1 MPKASRAFRTPSIIS
16 LPKQI
21 NMTRRVV
28 VTGVGLVTP
37 LGTGTDVSWNNL
49 IEGKSGI
56 RRISHF
62 DAEAAGMACTIA
74 GEVPDFEVGDY
85 INRKD
90 ARKMDNF
97 IQFGVAASLMALEQS
112 GLTIDDSNAERVGV
126 AVGAGIGGLVT
137 IEKTMRAYEAGGA
150 RKISPFF
157 IPQTIINMTSG
168 WVSMLSGAKGPNVA
182 TVTACA
188 TGTHAI
194 GDAFEII
201 ARGGADAMIAGGS
214 EACICELGVGG
225 FSAARALS
233 TRNDEP
239 ERASRPWDAD
249 RDGFVM
255 GEGAGVLVLE
265 SLDSAKARGAN
276 ILAEIIGYGMSGDAY
291 HMTTPSPGGEGGG
304 RCMKAALNRA
314 GINPQDVDYI
324 NAHGTSTP
332 AGDVAETDGIKSV
345 FGEHAKKLMV
355 SSSKS
360 MTGHL
365 LGAAGGIEAAF
376 SVLAVHHG
384 VVPPTINL
392 DNQDPACDLDYVPN
406 TARDADIR
414 VAVSNSFGFG
424 GTNASVIVRKFD

>member
-1 MPKASRAFRTPSIIS
+1 
-16 LPKQI
+16 
-21 NMTRRVV
+21 MTQRVV

-37 LGTGTDVSWNNL
+37 LGTGTELTWNNL
-49 IEGKSGI
+49 IAGKSGI
-56 RRISHF
+56 GRISKF

-74 GEVPDFEVGDY
+74 GEVTDFDISAF

-90 ARKMDNF
+90 ARKMDGF
-97 IQFGVAASLMALEQS
+97 IHYGVAAAQMALEHS
-112 GLTIDDSNAERVGV
+112 GLEITDANAERVGV
-126 AVGAGIGGLVT
+126 VIGSGIGGMPA
-137 IEKTMRAYEAGGA
+137 IERTMRAYEAGGA

-157 IPQTIINMTSG
+157 IPMTIINMVSG
-168 WVSMLSGAKGPNVA
+168 WVSMLTGAKGPNTA

-201 ARGGADAMIAGGS
+201 SRGKADAMIAGGS
-214 EACICELGVGG
+214 EACICELAVGG
-225 FSAARALS
+225 FAAARALS

-239 ERASRPWDAD
+239 ERASRPWDSG

-265 SLDSAKARGAN
+265 SLESAQARGAE
-276 ILAEIIGYGMSGDAY
+276 ILAEVVGYGMSGDAF
-291 HMTTPSPGGEGGG
+291 HMTSPAPEGEGGG
-304 RCMKAALNRA
+304 RCMKAALDSA
-314 GINPQDVDYI
+314 KLNPEDVDYI

-332 AGDVAETDGIKSV
+332 AGDVCETQGIKGV
-345 FGEHAKKLMV
+345 FGDHAKKLMI

-384 VVPPTINL
+384 VIPPTINL
-392 DNQDPACDLDYVPN
+392 DDPDPACDLDYVPH
-406 TARDADIR
+406 TAREVDID

-424 GTNASVIVRKFD
+424 GTNATVIVRKFK

>member
-1 MPKASRAFRTPSIIS
+1 
-16 LPKQI
+16 
-21 NMTRRVV
+21 MTRRVV
-28 VTGVGLVTP
+28 VTGIGLVTP
-37 LGTGTDVSWNNL
+37 LGTGTELTWNNL
-49 IEGKSGI
+49 VAGKSGI
-56 RRISHF
+56 RRISQF
-62 DAEAAGMACTIA
+62 DAEGTGMACTIA
-74 GEVPDFEVGDY
+74 GEVPDFNVDDY

-90 ARKMDNF
+90 ARKMDRF
-97 IQFGVAASLMALEQS
+97 IQFGIAAAQMAVAQS
-112 GLTIDDSNAERVGV
+112 GLAIDEANAERVGV
-126 AVGAGIGGLVT
+126 AVGSGIGGLT
-137 IEKTMRAYEAGGA
+137 CIENTMRAYTEGGA

-168 WVSMLSGAKGPNVA
+168 WISMMTGAKGPNTA

-194 GDAFEII
+194 GDAFAII
-201 ARGGADAMIAGGS
+201 ARGDADAMIAGGS

-239 ERASRPWDAD
+239 ERASRPWDKG

-265 SLDSAKARGAN
+265 SLDSAKKRGAT
-276 ILAEIIGYGMSGDAY
+276 ILAEVVGYGMSGDAY
-291 HMTTPSPGGEGGG
+291 HMTAPSPGGEGGA
-304 RCMKAALNRA
+304 RCMRQALA
-314 GINPQDVDYI
+314 SASLNPEDVDYI

-332 AGDVAETDGIKSV
+332 AGDVAETQGIRSV
-345 FGEHAKKLMV
+345 FGAHADKLMV

-376 SVLAVHHG
+376 SVLAVHNG

-392 DNQDPACDLDYVPN
+392 DDPDPECDLDYVPH
-406 TARDADIR
+406 TARQADVR

-424 GTNASVIVRKFD
+424 GTNATVIVRKFD

>member
-1 MPKASRAFRTPSIIS
+1 M
-16 LPKQI
+16 
-21 NMTRRVV
+21 
-28 VTGVGLVTP
+28 
-37 LGTGTDVSWNNL
+37 
-49 IEGKSGI
+49 
-56 RRISHF
+56 
-62 DAEAAGMACTIA
+62 
-74 GEVPDFEVGDY
+74 
-85 INRKD
+85 
-90 ARKMDNF
+90 
-97 IQFGVAASLMALEQS
+97 
-112 GLTIDDSNAERVGV
+112 
-126 AVGAGIGGLVT
+126 
-137 IEKTMRAYEAGGA
+137 IEKTMRSYEAGGA

-168 WVSMLSGAKGPNVA
+168 WVSMMTGAKGPNTA

-201 ARGGADAMIAGGS
+201 ARGDADAMIAGGS

-225 FSAARALS
+225 FSAAKALS

-239 ERASRPWDAD
+239 ERASRPWDSG

-255 GEGAGVLVLE
+255 GEGGGVLVLE
-265 SLDSAKARGAN
+265 ALDSAKARGAE
-276 ILAEIIGYGMSGDAY
+276 ILAEVVGYGMSGDAY
-291 HMTTPSPGGEGGG
+291 HMTSPSPGGEGGG
-304 RCMKAALNRA
+304 RCMTAALNRA
-314 GINPQDVDYI
+314 GLNPEDVDYI

-332 AGDVAETDGIKSV
+332 AGDVAETQGIKSI

-376 SVLAVHHG
+376 SVLAVHNG

-392 DNQDPACDLDYVPN
+392 DDPDPECDLDYVPH
-406 TARDADIR
+406 TAREADID
-414 VAVSNSFGFG
+414 VAISNSFGFG
-424 GTNASVIVRKFD
+424 GTNASVIVRKFK

>member
-1 MPKASRAFRTPSIIS
+1 
-16 LPKQI
+16 
-21 NMTRRVV
+21 MTRRVV
-28 VTGVGLVTP
+28 VTGVGLITP
-37 LGTGTDVSWNNL
+37 LGTGTDISWSQL
-49 IEGKSGI
+49 IAGQSGI
-56 RRISHF
+56 RRISQF
-62 DAEAAGMACTIA
+62 DAQATGMACTIA

-90 ARKMDNF
+90 ARKMDRF
-97 IQFGVAASLMALEQS
+97 IQFGVAASMIALEQS
-112 GLTIDDSNAERVGV
+112 GLEIDDANAERVGV
-126 AVGAGIGGLVT
+126 AVGSGIGGLGN

-157 IPQTIINMTSG
+157 IPQTIINMASG
-168 WVSMLSGAKGPNVA
+168 WISMTSGAKGPNVA

-201 ARGGADAMIAGGS
+201 AAGKADAMIAGGTES
-214 EACICELGVGG
+214 CICELGVGG
-225 FSAARALS
+225 FAASRALS

-239 ERASRPWDAD
+239 ERASRPWDKD

-255 GEGAGVLVLE
+255 GEGAGILVLE
-265 SLDSAKARGAN
+265 SLDTAEARGAN
-276 ILAEIIGYGMSGDAY
+276 IIAEVIGYGMSGDAY
-291 HMTTPSPGGEGGG
+291 HMTSPSPGGEGGG
-304 RCMKAALNRA
+304 RCMLAALKRA
-314 GINPQDVDYI
+314 GINPEDVDYI

-332 AGDVAETDGIKSV
+332 AGDVAETQGIKSV
-345 FGEHAKKLMV
+345 FGDHASQLMV

-392 DNQDPACDLDYVPN
+392 DNQDPDCDLDYVPN
-406 TARDADIR
+406 QARDANIK

>member
-1 MPKASRAFRTPSIIS
+1 
-16 LPKQI
+16 
-21 NMTRRVV
+21 MTRRVV

-37 LGTGTDVSWNNL
+37 LGTGTNVTWENL
-49 IEGKSGI
+49 TAGRSGI

-62 DAEAAGMACTIA
+62 DAEATGMACTIA
-74 GEVPDFEVGDY
+74 GEVPDFNVEDF

-90 ARKMDNF
+90 ARKMDKF
-97 IQFGVAASLMALEQS
+97 IQFGVAASMMALEQS
-112 GLTIDDSNAERVGV
+112 GLTIDESNAERVGV
-126 AVGAGIGGLVT
+126 AVGAGMGGLVS
-137 IEKTMRAYEAGGA
+137 IENTMRAYEAGGA

-168 WVSMLSGAKGPNVA
+168 WVSMLTGAKGPNTA
-182 TVTACA
+182 AVTACA
-188 TGTHAI
+188 TGTHAV

-201 ARGGADAMIAGGS
+201 ARGDADAMVAGGT
-214 EACICELGVGG
+214 EAVVCELAIGG

-233 TRNDEP
+233 TRNDDP
-239 ERASRPWDAD
+239 QAASRPWDVD

-265 SLDSAKARGAN
+265 ELESAKARGAV
-276 ILAEIIGYGMSGDAY
+276 ILAEVIGYGMSGDAY
-291 HMTTPSPGGEGGG
+291 HMTSPSPGGEGGG
-304 RCMKAALNRA
+304 RCMKAAMNRA
-314 GINPQDVDYI
+314 GINPEDVDYI

-332 AGDVAETDGIKSV
+332 AGDVAETQGIKSV
-345 FGEHAKKLMV
+345 FGDHAKKLMV

-376 SVLAVHHG
+376 SVLAVFNG

-392 DNQDPACDLDYVPN
+392 DNPDPECDLDYVPHE
-406 TARDADIR
+406 ARDANIK

-424 GTNASVIVRKFD
+424 GTNATVIVRKFD

>member
-1 MPKASRAFRTPSIIS
+1 
-16 LPKQI
+16 
-21 NMTRRVV
+21 MTQQRVV

-37 LGTGTDVSWNNL
+37 LGTGTELTWNNL
-49 IEGKSGI
+49 IAGKSGI
-56 RRISHF
+56 SRISKF
-62 DAEAAGMACTIA
+62 DAEATGMACRIA
-74 GEVPDFEVGDY
+74 GEVTDFDVSAF

-90 ARKMDNF
+90 ARKMDTF
-97 IQFGVAASLMALEQS
+97 IHYGVAAAHMALEQS
-112 GLTIDDSNAERVGV
+112 GLEITEANAERVGV
-126 AVGAGIGGLVT
+126 VIGSGIGGMPA
-137 IEKTMRAYEAGGA
+137 IERTMRAYEAGGA

-157 IPQTIINMTSG
+157 IPMTIINMVSG
-168 WVSMLSGAKGPNVA
+168 WVSMLTGAKGPNTA

-201 ARGGADAMIAGGS
+201 ARGDADAMIAGGS
-214 EACICELGVGG
+214 EACICELAVGG

-239 ERASRPWDAD
+239 EKASRPWDSG

-265 SLDSAKARGAN
+265 SLDSAKRRGAE
-276 ILAEIIGYGMSGDAY
+276 ILAEVVGYGMSGDAY
-291 HMTTPSPGGEGGG
+291 HMTSPAPEGEGGG
-304 RCMKAALNRA
+304 RCMKAALDSA
-314 GINPQDVDYI
+314 GLNPEDVDYI

-332 AGDVAETDGIKSV
+332 AGDVCETQGIKGV
-345 FGEHAKKLMV
+345 FGDHAKKLMV

-392 DNQDPACDLDYVPN
+392 DDPDPACDLDYVPHK
-406 TARDADIR
+406 AREADID

-424 GTNASVIVRKFD
+424 GTNATVIVRKFK

>member
-1 MPKASRAFRTPSIIS
+1 
-16 LPKQI
+16 
-21 NMTRRVV
+21 MTQQRVV

-37 LGTGTDVSWNNL
+37 LGTGTELTWNNL
-49 IEGKSGI
+49 IAGKSGI
-56 RRISHF
+56 GRISKF
-62 DAEAAGMACTIA
+62 DAEATGMACTIA
-74 GEVPDFEVGDY
+74 GEVTDFDVSAF

-90 ARKMDNF
+90 ARKMDGF
-97 IQFGVAASLMALEQS
+97 IHYGVAAAQMALEHS
-112 GLTIDDSNAERVGV
+112 GLEITDANAERVGV
-126 AVGAGIGGLVT
+126 VIGSGIGGMPA
-137 IEKTMRAYEAGGA
+137 IERTMRAYEAGGA

-157 IPQTIINMTSG
+157 IPMTIINMVSG
-168 WVSMLSGAKGPNVA
+168 WVSMLTGAKGPNTA

-194 GDAFEII
+194 GDAFEVI
-201 ARGGADAMIAGGS
+201 ARGDADAMIAGGS
-214 EACICELGVGG
+214 EACICELAVGG

-239 ERASRPWDAD
+239 EKASRPWDSG

-265 SLDSAKARGAN
+265 SLESAKARGAE
-276 ILAEIIGYGMSGDAY
+276 ILAEVVGYGMSGDAY
-291 HMTTPSPGGEGGG
+291 HMTSPAPEGEGGG
-304 RCMKAALNRA
+304 RCMKSALDSA
-314 GINPQDVDYI
+314 GLNPEDVDYI

-332 AGDVAETDGIKSV
+332 AGDVCETQGIKST
-345 FGEHAKKLMV
+345 FGDHAKKLMV

-376 SVLAVHHG
+376 SVLAVYHG

-392 DNQDPACDLDYVPN
+392 DDPDPACDLDYVPH
-406 TARDADIR
+406 TAREADID

-424 GTNASVIVRKFD
+424 GTNASVIVRKFK

>member
-1 MPKASRAFRTPSIIS
+1 
-16 LPKQI
+16 
-21 NMTRRVV
+21 MTRRVV

-112 GLTIDDSNAERVGV
+112 GLTIDESNAERVGV

-201 ARGGADAMIAGGS
+201 GRGGADAMIAGGS

-239 ERASRPWDAD
+239 ERASRPWDVD

-406 TARDADIR
+406 TARDVDIR

>member
-1 MPKASRAFRTPSIIS
+1 
-16 LPKQI
+16 
-21 NMTRRVV
+21 MTKRVV

-37 LGTGTDVSWNNL
+37 LGTGTDLSWNNL
-49 IEGKSGI
+49 VAGKSGI
-56 RRISHF
+56 TRITKF
-62 DAEAAGMACTIA
+62 DAEEAGMACTIA
-74 GEVPDFEVGDY
+74 GEVTDFDVNAF

-90 ARKMDNF
+90 ARKMDTF
-97 IQFGVAASLMALEQS
+97 IQYGVGASLMALEQS
-112 GLTIDDSNAERVGV
+112 GLEISEANAERVGV
-126 AVGAGIGGLVT
+126 AVGSGIGGLT
-137 IEKTMRAYEAGGA
+137 MIEKTMRSYEAGGA

-168 WVSMLSGAKGPNVA
+168 WVSMMTGAKGPNTA

-201 ARGGADAMIAGGS
+201 ARGDADAMIAGGS
-214 EACICELGVGG
+214 EACVCELGVGG
-225 FSAARALS
+225 FSAAKALS

-239 ERASRPWDAD
+239 EKASRPWDSG

-276 ILAEIIGYGMSGDAY
+276 ILAEVVGYGMSGDAY
-291 HMTTPSPGGEGGG
+291 HMTSPSPGGEGGG
-304 RCMKAALNRA
+304 RCMQAALNRA
-314 GINPQDVDYI
+314 KLNPEDVDYI

-332 AGDVAETDGIKSV
+332 AGDVAETQGVKGV
-345 FGEHAKKLMV
+345 FGEHAKRVMV

-376 SVLAVHHG
+376 SALAVHNG
-384 VVPPTINL
+384 IVPPTINL
-392 DNQDPACDLDYVPN
+392 DDPDPECDLDYVPHA
-406 TARDADIR
+406 AREADID

-424 GTNASVIVRKFD
+424 GTNATVIVRKFK

>member
-1 MPKASRAFRTPSIIS
+1 
-16 LPKQI
+16 
-21 NMTRRVV
+21 MTRRVV

-62 DAEAAGMACTIA
+62 DTEAAGMACTIA

-239 ERASRPWDAD
+239 ERASRPWDVD

-276 ILAEIIGYGMSGDAY
+276 VLAEIIGYGMSGDAY
-291 HMTTPSPGGEGGG
+291 HMTTPSPGGVGGG

>member
-1 MPKASRAFRTPSIIS
+1 
-16 LPKQI
+16 
-21 NMTRRVV
+21 MTNRVV

-37 LGTGTDVSWNNL
+37 LGTGTDLSWNNL
-49 IEGKSGI
+49 IAGKSGI
-56 RRISHF
+56 GRISKF
-62 DAEAAGMACTIA
+62 DAEATGMACTIA
-74 GEVPDFEVGDY
+74 GEVTDFDVETF
-85 INRKD
+85 INKKD
-90 ARKMDNF
+90 ARKMDTF
-97 IQFGVAASLMALEQS
+97 IHYGVAAAQMALEQS
-112 GLTIDDSNAERVGV
+112 GLEINEANAERVGV
-126 AVGAGIGGLVT
+126 VIGSGIGGMPA

-157 IPQTIINMTSG
+157 IPMTIINMVSG
-168 WVSMLSGAKGPNVA
+168 WVSMMTGAKGPNTA

-201 ARGGADAMIAGGS
+201 ARGDADGMIAGGS
-214 EACICELGVGG
+214 EACICELAVGG

-239 ERASRPWDAD
+239 EKASRPWDVN

-265 SLDSAKARGAN
+265 SLDSAKARGAE
-276 ILAEIIGYGMSGDAY
+276 ILAEVVGYGMSGDAY
-291 HMTTPSPGGEGGG
+291 HMTSPAPEGEGGG
-304 RCMKAALNRA
+304 RCMKAALDSA
-314 GINPQDVDYI
+314 KLNPEDVDYI

-332 AGDVAETDGIKSV
+332 AGDVCETQGIKGT
-345 FGEHAKKLMV
+345 FGDHAKKLMV

-376 SVLAVHHG
+376 SVLAVHNG

-392 DNQDPACDLDYVPN
+392 DDQDPECDLDYVPH
-406 TARDADIR
+406 TAREFDID
-414 VAVSNSFGFG
+414 VAISNSFGFG
-424 GTNASVIVRKFD
+424 GTNASVIVRKFK

>member
-1 MPKASRAFRTPSIIS
+1 MSK
-16 LPKQI
+16 
-21 NMTRRVV
+21 RVV

-37 LGTGTDVSWNNL
+37 LGTGTDLTWNNL
-49 IEGKSGI
+49 IAGKSGI
-56 RRISHF
+56 ARISHF
-62 DAEAAGMACTIA
+62 DAVETGMACTIA
-74 GEVPDFEVGDY
+74 GEVLDFEVGDF

-90 ARKMDNF
+90 ARKMDKF

-137 IEKTMRAYEAGGA
+137 IEKTMRAYQAGGA

-201 ARGGADAMIAGGS
+201 ARGDADAMIAGGS
-214 EACICELGVGG
+214 EACVCELGVGG

-255 GEGAGVLVLE
+255 GEGGGVLVLE
-265 SLDSAKARGAN
+265 SLDSAQARGAE
-276 ILAEIIGYGMSGDAY
+276 ILAEVIGYGMSGDAF
-291 HMTTPSPGGEGGG
+291 HMTTPSPQGEGGG
-304 RCMKAALNRA
+304 RCMKAALHRA
-314 GINPQDVDYI
+314 GIKPEDVDYI

-332 AGDVAETDGIKSV
+332 AGDICETQGIKSV
-345 FGEHAKKLMV
+345 FGDHAKKLMV
-355 SSSKS
+355 SSTKS

-376 SVLAVHHG
+376 SVLALHNG
-384 VVPPTINL
+384 IIPPTINM
-392 DNQDPACDLDYVPN
+392 DNQDPECDLDYVPN
-406 TARDADIR
+406 EARDADINI
-414 VAVSNSFGFG
+414 AVSNSFGFG
-424 GTNASVIVRKFD
+424 GTNATVIMRKFD

>member
-1 MPKASRAFRTPSIIS
+1 MPKASRAFRTPLIIS
-16 LPKQI
+16 LPKQN

-56 RRISHF
+56 RRISYF
-62 DAEAAGMACTIA
+62 DAEATGMACTIA

-97 IQFGVAASLMALEQS
+97 IQFGVVASLMALEHS
-112 GLTIDDSNAERVGV
+112 GLTIDEGNAERVGV

-201 ARGGADAMIAGGS
+201 ARGAADAMIAGGS

-239 ERASRPWDAD
+239 ERASRPWDVD

-265 SLDSAKARGAN
+265 SLEAAKTRGAN
-276 ILAEIIGYGMSGDAY
+276 ILAEVIGYGMSGDAY

-355 SSSKS
+355 SSTKS

-376 SVLAVHHG
+376 SVLAVHNG
-384 VVPPTINL
+384 IVPATINM

-406 TARDADIR
+406 TARDADIK

>member
-1 MPKASRAFRTPSIIS
+1 
-16 LPKQI
+16 
-21 NMTRRVV
+21 MTRRVV
-28 VTGVGLVTP
+28 VTGVGLITP
-37 LGTGTDVSWNNL
+37 LGTGTDASWNNL
-49 IEGKSGI
+49 IAGKSGI
-56 RRISHF
+56 RRISQF
-62 DAEAAGMACTIA
+62 DAIATGMACTIA

-90 ARKMDNF
+90 ARKMDRF
-97 IQFGVAASLMALEQS
+97 IQFGVAASMIALEQS
-112 GLTIDDSNAERVGV
+112 GLVIDESNAERVGV
-126 AVGAGIGGLVT
+126 AVGSGIGGLAN

-157 IPQTIINMTSG
+157 IPQTIINMASG
-168 WVSMLSGAKGPNVA
+168 WVSMTSGAKGPNIA
-182 TVTACA
+182 SVTACA
-188 TGTHAI
+188 TGTHAV

-201 ARGGADAMIAGGS
+201 AFGKADAMIAGGTES
-214 EACICELGVGG
+214 CICELGVGG
-225 FSAARALS
+225 FAASRALS

-239 ERASRPWDAD
+239 ERASRPWDVD

-255 GEGAGVLVLE
+255 GEGAGILILE
-265 SLDSAKARGAN
+265 SLDAAKARGAN
-276 ILAEIIGYGMSGDAY
+276 ILAEVIGYGMSGDAY
-291 HMTTPSPGGEGGG
+291 HMTSPSPGGEGGG
-304 RCMKAALNRA
+304 RCMTAALKRA
-314 GINPQDVDYI
+314 GIGSEDVDYI

-332 AGDVAETDGIKSV
+332 AGDVAETQGIKSV
-345 FGEHAKKLMV
+345 FGEHANKLMV

-376 SVLAVHHG
+376 SVLAVHNG

-392 DNQDPACDLDYVPN
+392 DNPDPECDLDFVPN
-406 TARDADIR
+406 QARDAAIK

>member
-1 MPKASRAFRTPSIIS
+1 
-16 LPKQI
+16 
-21 NMTRRVV
+21 MTRRVV

-37 LGTGTDVSWNNL
+37 LGTGTDVTWNNL
-49 IEGKSGI
+49 IAGKSGI
-56 RRISHF
+56 RRITHF
-62 DAEAAGMACTIA
+62 DAEATGMACTIA

-90 ARKMDNF
+90 ARKMDKF
-97 IQFGVAASLMALEQS
+97 IQFGVSASLMALEQS
-112 GLTIDDSNAERVGV
+112 GLTIDESNAERVGV
-126 AVGAGIGGLVT
+126 AVGAGMGGLVT
-137 IEKTMRAYEAGGA
+137 IEKTMRAYESGGA

-168 WVSMLSGAKGPNVA
+168 WVSMLTGAKGPNTA
-182 TVTACA
+182 AVTACA
-188 TGTHAI
+188 TGTHAV

-201 ARGGADAMIAGGS
+201 ARGDADAMVAGGT
-214 EACICELGVGG
+214 EAVICELAIGG

-239 ERASRPWDAD
+239 ERASRPWDRD

-265 SLDSAKARGAN
+265 SLETARARGAV
-276 ILAEIIGYGMSGDAY
+276 ILAEVIGYGMSGDAY
-291 HMTTPSPGGEGGG
+291 HMTSPSPGGEGGG

-314 GINPQDVDYI
+314 GINPEDVDYI

-332 AGDVAETDGIKSV
+332 AGDVAETEGIKSV
-345 FGEHAKKLMV
+345 FGDHAKKLMV

-376 SVLAVHHG
+376 SVLAVKNG
-384 VVPPTINL
+384 IVPPTINIE
-392 DNQDPACDLDYVPN
+392 NQDPDCDLDYVPN
-406 TARDADIR
+406 EARDVDIK

-424 GTNASVIVRKFD
+424 GTNATVIVRKFD